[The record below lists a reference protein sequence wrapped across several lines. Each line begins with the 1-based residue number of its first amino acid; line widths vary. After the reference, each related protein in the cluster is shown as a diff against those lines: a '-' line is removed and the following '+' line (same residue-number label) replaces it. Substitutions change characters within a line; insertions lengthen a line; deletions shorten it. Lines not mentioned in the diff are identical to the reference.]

1 MNEPS
6 DKPSIKPS
14 DDSGTF
20 VHRVLLG
27 PWDNFV
33 YFIGDRRTRKVAVV
47 DPAWHAPTILREAER
62 LDVEI
67 AALLCTHSH
76 FDHVNAVEELL
87 RSVDVPVH
95 MLAPEIAFSGF
106 RCENLISSAPGDRVT
121 IGAHLELTMM
131 HTPGHTPGSCSY
143 RLRDAIVTGDTMFVN
158 GCGRCDFVGGDPE
171 TMYATLRGLVDKLPP
186 TTIVYPGHDYG
197 PTPESTVD
205 EQLHTN
211 PYLQHRTVAEFVT
224 HRMDGKTP
232 NTELP
237 SVVGWVPPDVVP

>member
-1 MNEPS
+1 MTN
-6 DKPSIKPS
+6 DGI
-14 DDSGTF
+14 F
-20 VHRVLLG
+20 VHQVLLG
-27 PWDNFV
+27 PWDNFI
-33 YFIGDRRTRKVAVV
+33 YFVGDRRSRKVAVV

-76 FDHVNAVEELL
+76 FDHVNAVEDML

-95 MLAPEIAFSGF
+95 MLAPEVEFSGF
-106 RCENLISSAPGDRVT
+106 RCENLVVSRPGDTVK
-121 IGAHLELTMM
+121 IGEQLELTMM

-171 TMYATLRGLVDKLPP
+171 TMYVTLHQLVDKLPAD
-186 TTIVYPGHDYG
+186 TIMYPGHDYG
-197 PTPESTVD
+197 PTSTSTFD
-205 EQLHTN
+205 EQLRDN
-211 PYLQHRTVAEFVT
+211 PYLQHRTIADFIT

-232 NTELP
+232 NTPLP
-237 SVVGWVPPDVVP
+237 PEPDWKKP